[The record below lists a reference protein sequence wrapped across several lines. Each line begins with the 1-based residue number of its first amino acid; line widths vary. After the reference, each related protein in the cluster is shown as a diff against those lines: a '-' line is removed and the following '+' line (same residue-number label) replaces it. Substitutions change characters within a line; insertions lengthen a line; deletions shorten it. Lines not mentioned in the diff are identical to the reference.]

1 MRTDG
6 PSYTNSSF
14 YRWDNEELLRKVLK
28 LGWYLKS
35 THPGSVY
42 SLSHYHKEQPRFYPW
57 KPSFSTSFPGH
68 FPIFC
73 WATPAHMLS
82 PLLCWALNE
91 FLGFSIQQTCSICH
105 LPLPTKDMAFKVA
118 KLGNWYVQTLLAFS
132 TSFFSP
138 LECFI
143 YLKKKKL
150 VQEADFLKNVF

>member
-6 PSYTNSSF
+6 PPCTNSSF

-28 LGWYLKS
+28 LGCYLKC

-82 PLLCWALNE
+82 PLLCWALSE
-91 FLGFSIQQTCSICH
+91 FLGFNIQQTRSICH
-105 LPLPTKDMAFKVA
+105 LSLPTKDMAFKVA

-132 TSFFSP
+132 TSFFFPSRM
-138 LECFI
+138 LSL
-143 YLKKKKL
+143 LKKKCISL
-150 VQEADFLKNVF
+150 SSWFF